1 MPFHAREF
9 IKTLSS
15 LRQPPFV
22 IPNLA
27 RSSNDPIALLSWG
40 RPTRRLVGLLT
51 SHLWVIRVLRLLQ
64 LDPALLPAI
73 VIRIPA
79 ILLLRWAVRRRR
91 CRPTTIVV
99 PALLPQVIV
108 VLVMLLVATVLS
120 GKPASAVAWC
130 EATLA
135 AAAGVDASGGV
146 LIWLA
151 WQLGGSERDSRAGK
165 CEH

>member
-9 IKTLSS
+9 ISTLFS
-15 LRQPPFV
+15 LRQPPLFT
-22 IPNLA
+22 PHLA
-27 RSSNDPIALLSWG
+27 RSSNNPIALLSWG

-51 SHLWVIRVLRLLQ
+51 SHLRVIRVLRLLE

-79 ILLLRWAVRRRR
+79 ILLLRWAVWRRR
-91 CRPTTIVV
+91 CRSTTVVV
-99 PALLPQVIV
+99 PALLPLVIV
-108 VLVMLLVATVLS
+108 VLVMLLVATVLA
-120 GKPASAVAWC
+120 GKPARAVAWS

-146 LIWLA
+146 LV
-151 WQLGGSERDSRAGK
+151 GSHGS
-165 CEH
+165 